1 MTVLACRWLWTGSEE
16 APLENV
22 RLQLRDGRISEISP
36 GSGGEHFVMPAFVDA
51 HCHFTQMA
59 RFAAALDL
67 SGAGCAAD
75 VLAAVA
81 RSASGGEGII
91 HGERF
96 DESGWSDPRLP
107 TPDQLDAAAGG
118 RPVFL
123 RRVCCHMAVMS
134 NAMMDLYEEGAPG
147 IDRDTGVAVE
157 GPVLEFD
164 RRFAPSGE
172 DLAASLRYAAA
183 EAGAAGVTGVC
194 TMERLE
200 DARRLRDTDL
210 GLDVSSAVL
219 AGDLDRLE
227 ADEGMLGVKCFL
239 DGSVG
244 ARTAAMEAPWTS
256 GEEPAEL
263 LYEDRELTGLLV
275 RAWRLG
281 LPPVM
286 HAIGGRAVRQAARC
300 SREAV
305 KTAEVPERLAWAR
318 LEHAEELGE
327 EAMSELDPSLHRVC
341 AQPNFVSAWQHPG
354 GLYAERLGWDAA
366 RAMNPFARL
375 LERGVGL
382 GFGSDGMPFGPLAGL
397 DGAVRHPHPRGRL
410 TVGQALRAYTLDAAA
425 VSGMEGL
432 ARPLEAGRRADLAV
446 LSDSPFRRGGFSGIE
461 VVAAYRRGRQVAG
474 GGRGPMAS

>member
-1 MTVLACRWLWTGSEE
+1 MAILACRWLWTGSEE

-22 RLQLRDGRISEISP
+22 RLHLQEGRISDISS
-36 GSGGEHFVMPAFVDA
+36 GSGGDFFVMPAFVDA

-67 SGAGCAAD
+67 SGAGSAAD
-75 VLAAVA
+75 LLAAV
-81 RSASGGEGII
+81 SEEASEGEGII

-107 TPDQLDAAAGG
+107 VPEQLDAAAGG

-123 RRVCCHMAVMS
+123 RRVCCHMALMS
-134 NAMMDLYEEGAPG
+134 SAMMDLYEEGMPG
-147 IDRDTGVAVE
+147 IDRDTGIAVE

-164 RRFAPSGE
+164 RRFPPSGE
-172 DLAASLRYAAA
+172 DLAASLRDAAA
-183 EAGAAGVTGVC
+183 KVRAAGVTGAC

-200 DARRLRDTDL
+200 DARRLRDMDL
-210 GLDVSSAVL
+210 DLDVSSAVL
-219 AGDLDRLE
+219 AEDLDGLE

-244 ARTAAMEAPWTS
+244 ARTAAMEAPWAS

-263 LYEDRELTGLLV
+263 LYDDGELTELLS
-275 RAWRLG
+275 RAWALG

-286 HAIGGRAVRQAARC
+286 HAIGGRAVRQAIRC
-300 SREAV
+300 SRAALEGTEAPV
-305 KTAEVPERLAWAR
+305 RKAWAR
-318 LEHAEELGE
+318 LEHAEELGGGP
-327 EAMSELDPSLHRVC
+327 MSELDPSMHRVC
-341 AQPNFVSAWQHPG
+341 AQPNFVSAWQRPE

-366 RAMNPFARL
+366 RAMNPFSGL
-375 LERGVGL
+375 LQRGIGL

-397 DGAVRHPHPRGRL
+397 DGAVGHPDPGQRL

-425 VSGMEGL
+425 ISGMEDL
-432 ARPLEAGRRADLAV
+432 AGPLEAGRRADLAV
-446 LSDSPFRRGGFSGIE
+446 LSDSPFRRGGFSGME
-461 VVAAYRRGRQVAG
+461 VVAVYRRGRQVAG
-474 GGRGPMAS
+474 GGRGPMA